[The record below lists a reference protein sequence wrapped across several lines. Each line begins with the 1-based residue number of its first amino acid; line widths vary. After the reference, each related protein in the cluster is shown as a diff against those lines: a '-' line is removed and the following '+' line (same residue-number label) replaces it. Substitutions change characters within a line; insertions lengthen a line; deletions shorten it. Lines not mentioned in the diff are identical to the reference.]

1 MLELILRSFGL
12 SGNTIPTSI
21 VNGDLVNKPYAE
33 GIYIKGGLAE
43 IKGHYVFNS
52 QGFNSL
58 KDYSK
63 LTDNKIRVAIIGDSF
78 IEGLQVDVE
87 KSIGRLLEEQMK
99 SIEVHEYGRS
109 GSNIVD
115 YGLIYK
121 KYIKGKYDY
130 VFVYLTDKD
139 LIEKLP
145 ENMGKLE
152 SLTKMSFGRIVYK
165 NSYLIRYLNI
175 NHGLTSKLKDVM
187 NKDFSISLKKKSI
200 FSEKEFFEKVN
211 YQALSL
217 LDSSVI
223 VLYESEKLKQ
233 FVKRPFRLKKLQ
245 ITHKKLPKDFGF
257 DVHWNLNGR
266 MNCAESIK
274 NYINDDKK

>member
-1 MLELILRSFGL
+1 MLEIILRSFGL
-12 SGNTIPTSI
+12 SGDTMPTFI
-21 VNGDLVNKPYAE
+21 VNEDLVNKPYAE
-33 GIYIKGGLAE
+33 GTYIKGGLAE
-43 IKGHYVFNS
+43 IKGHYVINS

-63 LTDNKIRVAIIGDSF
+63 LADNKISIAIIGDSF

-87 KSIGRLLEEQMK
+87 KSIGRLLEEQME

-115 YGLIYK
+115 YGLLYK
-121 KYIKGKYDY
+121 KYIKGKYDF
-130 VFVYLTDKD
+130 VFVNLTDKD

-152 SLTKMSFGRIVYK
+152 SLTKMSFGRRVYE
-165 NSYLIRYLNI
+165 NSYFIRYLNI
-175 NHGLTSKLKDVM
+175 NHGLTSKLNDLI
-187 NKDFSISLKKKSI
+187 NKDFSRSLKTESS
-200 FSEKEFFEKVN
+200 FSEKDFFEKVN

-217 LDSSVI
+217 FDSSVI
-223 VLYESEKLKQ
+223 ILYESEKLKQ

-245 ITHKKLPKDFGF
+245 IIHKRLPKDFGF
-257 DVHWNLNGR
+257 DLHWNLNGR

-274 NYINDDKK
+274 NYIYEHKK